1 MAPAVYLLCAV
12 TSLACT
18 ILLWRGYAR
27 STVKLLFWSA
37 LCFAGLALN
46 NVLLFIDLVVFPG
59 AVDLSVWRK
68 LPAVVGVSLLIY
80 GLVTD
85 S

>member
-12 TSLACT
+12 TSLACS
-18 ILLWRGYAR
+18 ILLWRGYTR

-46 NVLLFIDLVVFPG
+46 NVLLIVDLVVFPD

-68 LPAVVGVSLLIY
+68 LPAVVGISLLIY

>member
-12 TSLACT
+12 TSLACA

-27 STVKLLFWSA
+27 SSVKLLFWSA

-46 NVLLFIDLVVFPG
+46 NVLLIVDLVVFPD

-68 LPAVVGVSLLIY
+68 LPAVAGVSLLIY